1 MKNMKINFNIGINS
15 IEDMTLK
22 VKLFITDIPE
32 MDVLH
37 LYRSK
42 SKVSDISANVDF
54 KEDKDFIHFNI
65 EKAPVFEL
73 EYLVKLGFLAKHGA
87 YGMLTEDIIAF
98 AGEQVLLL
106 PFEILNLASNKNDIT
121 ANININYDLDSY
133 KDRIIPFNQN
143 RTSALKA
150 ASWGDMFEVMKS
162 SYVFTKVDVHPIN
175 ENFKLYT
182 NFKVADVVISNLNKL
197 YNYYSS
203 LFKTDISLN
212 LTSLQTDLD
221 HKLFAGSSKSNICST
236 FDFNDKRDYQL
247 ISHRIFHAFMDT
259 RLNNSVFHMP
269 PNLWVTEGLACYYEH
284 KALEVLDTD
293 FKNALG
299 ISFDEEYKRLYRTY
313 LYSIIK
319 NEKLYNFPPLLEGN
333 LQSNALIEYLHYTK
347 SPLLI
352 KFFEDSSLLEGEDHF
367 INYLLSLKSLEDFSQ
382 PDMFKAVLTEN
393 LNDITI
399 KYIFGAQKLSLDIDP
414 TGDIEIIKKE
424 LTEFE
429 ATMSTWFNLDK
440 VKNDSV
446 VNDEDLRPFNRNL
459 NTLTKQ

>member
-1 MKNMKINFNIGINS
+1 MKNMKINFNIGIDS

-22 VKLFITDIPE
+22 IKLFIDDIPE

-42 SKVSDISANVDF
+42 SKVSDIKTNVDF

-65 EKAPVFEL
+65 KKVSTFEV

-87 YGMLTEDIIAF
+87 YGIVTEDIIAF

-106 PFEILNLASNKNDIT
+106 PFEILNLSSNKNDIT
-121 ANININYDLDSY
+121 ADITINYDLDIY
-133 KDRIIPFNQN
+133 EDKVIPFNQ
-143 RTSALKA
+143 SDISVLKA
-150 ASWGDMFEVMKS
+150 TTWGDMFEIMKS
-162 SYVFTKVDVHPIN
+162 SYVFTKIAIHTIN
-175 ENFKLYT
+175 ENFKLHT
-182 NFKVADVVISNLNKL
+182 NFKVDDIAKNNLNKI
-197 YNYYSS
+197 YNYYAN
-203 LFKTDISLN
+203 LFKTNINLN

-221 HKLFAGSSKSNICST
+221 HKLFAGSSKSNICAT

-247 ISHRIFHAFMDT
+247 ISHRMFHAFMDT
-259 RLNNSVFHMP
+259 KLNNSVFHMP

-284 KALEVLDTD
+284 KALEVLDID
-293 FKNALG
+293 FKTALS

-313 LYSIIK
+313 LYSISK

-352 KFFEDSSLLEGEDHF
+352 KFFEDACLLEGEDHF
-367 INYLLSLKSLEDFSQ
+367 INYLISLETLEDFSQ
-382 PDMFKAVLTEN
+382 PDMFKAILTEN
-393 LNDITI
+393 LNEITI
-399 KYIFGAQKLSLDIDP
+399 KYIFGAEKLCLDIDP
-414 TGDIEIIKKE
+414 TGDTEIIRKE

-429 ATMSTWFNLDK
+429 NTMSTWFMLDK
-440 VKNDSV
+440 VKNDSSV
-446 VNDEDLRPFNRNL
+446 SNEDLKIF
-459 NTLTKQ
+459 TK